1 MNAVTATVA
10 GVIAAYNHEDYIEE
24 AVASLVGQVDEVI
37 VVNDAS
43 ADRTAEILDSMT
55 YSNLRVIHNP
65 RQLGVSHS
73 YNRAV
78 EISTSEIL
86 LIQGG
91 DDRSRPQRAD
101 VQRRVLADPAVAFA
115 YSLPMVIDGR
125 GRDLPDSVAGEFF
138 VDDDEHDS
146 LASLF
151 FGANY
156 ICAPSIAMR
165 RADYVRLGG
174 FRPGLDL
181 LQDYDL
187 WLSLAAEGSCVLSE
201 EPVVK
206 YRKHVSNLSRE
217 YVGLDSVKRRRFCA
231 EFEFIR
237 HRFVSSGREATLL
250 RLAVAL
256 KLDVEWFA
264 GLSREEKVAIIEL
277 SHDDKLLVRR
287 GLSYLFEIVGEPDG
301 EDRLRRMNLSLSDIS
316 GFATRADHENYADV
330 SSALA
335 VARTIDRSGLQ

>member
-1 MNAVTATVA
+1 VSVATVA
-10 GVIAAYNHEDYIEE
+10 GVIAAYNHEEYIEE
-24 AVASLVGQVDEVI
+24 AVASLVGQVDEVV

-43 ADRTAEILDSMT
+43 ADGTAEILDSMT
-55 YSNLRVIHNP
+55 YSNLRVIHNL

-78 EISTSEIL
+78 AISTSEIL

-91 DDRSRPQRAD
+91 DDRSRPQRAN
-101 VQRRVLADPAVAFA
+101 VQRRLLANPDVAFT
-115 YSLPMVIDGR
+115 YSLPEIIDGR
-125 GRDLPDSVAGEFF
+125 GRSLPDSVAGEFF
-138 VDDDEHDS
+138 VDDESRDS
-146 LASLF
+146 LARLF

-156 ICAPSIAMR
+156 ICAPSVGMR

-181 LQDYDL
+181 LQDYGL

-201 EPVVK
+201 EPVVE

-217 YVGLDSVKRRRFCA
+217 YVGLDSVKRRRYCA
-231 EFEFIR
+231 ELEFIR
-237 HRFVSSGREATLL
+237 HRFVSSAGEDTLRRLAATLKFDL
-250 RLAVAL
+250 
-256 KLDVEWFA
+256 EWFA
-264 GLSREEKVAIIEL
+264 GLNREESVAMIEL

-287 GLSYLFEIVGEPDG
+287 GLSYLFEIIGEPDG
-301 EDRLRRMNLSLSDIS
+301 EDRLRRMKLAPSDLSGL
-316 GFATRADHENYADV
+316 ATRADHENYADV

-335 VARTIDRSGLQ
+335 VTRTINRFELQ